1 MSFAVTSKKL
11 QERPWHFLL
20 LILFFLLHGYRDSD
34 GLAPVRDLL
43 FYGAMVAAI
52 AWILYVAASRFYR
65 DSSKAGLLVTLLLFV
80 YLFYGVVQDRLQASG
95 MLMKLAR
102 DHVLIPLLAVMLLIV
117 AVGLKWIRSLPA
129 KLTLYLN
136 LLLLLYVVAD
146 MVLLGVGGAEREKQ
160 VGMERRSV
168 KKACDTC
175 SKPDI
180 YLLLLDEYAG
190 SRTLMKEFGYSNQG
204 FVDRLRSKGFFVADT
219 PSSNYAYT
227 PFSMAC
233 MFNMDYS
240 GWQGMEKDINAKHY
254 TMAANQIG
262 RSPALQELQQQ
273 GYELQNLSIFDI
285 LNKPAAFDQ
294 GFMALKLRLVTDK
307 TMWERFRKS
316 LFWQFDRQDGWGR
329 KLGWDGAGRIGKGNT
344 EMIRRTMELAGDSTK
359 KAPQFVYTHLLMPH
373 PPYLYDSLGRP
384 GDAGYL
390 SYLKYA
396 TREVERL
403 VDTIMKGEQGQA
415 VIIVMS
421 DHGMRKPG
429 VGWASEEFN
438 NNFNAVYLPRRN
450 YDYFYASISNVNQF
464 RMLFNSLFDSG
475 YEVLKDSV
483 VF

>member
-1 MSFAVTSKKL
+1 MLIAVIRKKL
-11 QERPWHFLL
+11 EQWPVHGLL
-20 LILFFLLHGYRDSD
+20 LILFFLVHGYRDSD
-34 GLAPVRDLL
+34 GLAPVPDLL
-43 FYGAMVAAI
+43 LYGSIVTVM
-52 AWILYVAASRFYR
+52 AWILYLAAFRFYR
-65 DSSKAGLLVTLLLFV
+65 DRLRAGLLISLLLFC
-80 YLFYGVVQDRLQASG
+80 YLFYGVVQDAMQQSPALMG
-95 MLMKLAR
+95 MAR
-102 DHVLIPLLAVMLLIV
+102 DHVLMPVLALLLLAVAL
-117 AVGLKWIRSLPA
+117 GLKLISTQPV

-136 LLLLLYVVAD
+136 LLLLIYVLADLVLLGMRPFKKEPAVVAD
-146 MVLLGVGGAEREKQ
+146 KHL
-160 VGMERRSV
+160 V
-168 KKACDTC
+168 KPACDTC
-175 SKPDI
+175 AKPDI

-190 SRTLMKEFGYSNQG
+190 TRTLMKEFGYSNQD
-204 FVDRLRSKGFFVADT
+204 FVNSLRERGFFVADT

-240 GWQGMEKDINAKHY
+240 GWKGMEQDINAKHY

-262 RSPALQELQQQ
+262 RSPALQELLRQ

-285 LNKPAAFDQ
+285 LNRPAAFDQ

-329 KLGWDGAGRIGKGNT
+329 KLGWDGAGRIGKGNA
-344 EMIRRTMELAGDSTK
+344 EMISRTMELAKDTAKRG
-359 KAPQFVYTHLLMPH
+359 PQFVYTHLLMPH
-373 PPYLYDSLGRP
+373 PPYLFDSLGRR

-396 TREVERL
+396 SREVGKL
-403 VDTIMKGEQGQA
+403 VDTIMKGEKGQA
-415 VIIVMS
+415 VIMVMS
-421 DHGMRKPG
+421 DHGMRKAG
-429 VGWASEEFN
+429 VDWASKEFN

-464 RMLFNSLFDSG
+464 RMLFNSLFDSK